1 MPIIEQ
7 VDSRCLWCP
16 AYCVSVLL
24 HPLLLHQQPLISTW
38 EDQHPAVVAALRMR
52 RIPSDTRPQLG
63 DRCSKTVIRGR
74 GQGWGEVRHYFR

>member
-16 AYCVSVLL
+16 AYCVSVL
-24 HPLLLHQQPLISTW
+24 HPLLLHQQQRLISTW

-52 RIPSDTRPQLG
+52 RIPSDIRPQLG
-63 DRCSKTVIRGR
+63 DGCSKAVIRGR

>member
-16 AYCVSVLL
+16 VYCVSVLL

-63 DRCSKTVIRGR
+63 DGCSKAVIRGR